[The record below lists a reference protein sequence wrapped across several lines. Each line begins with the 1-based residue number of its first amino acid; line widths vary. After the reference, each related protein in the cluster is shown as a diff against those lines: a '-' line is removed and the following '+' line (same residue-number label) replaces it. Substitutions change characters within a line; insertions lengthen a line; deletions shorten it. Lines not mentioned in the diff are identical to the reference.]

1 MTRTEHDSWD
11 LRSSVGTTATMVAAA
26 RAVASRQ
33 PHPIINDPWAAP
45 LVEAVGIESLSRM
58 VQLGTPPADAE
69 LGSDLRLQPMIDMF
83 AVRTRFFDE
92 FFTTATDS
100 GIRQI
105 VILAA
110 GLDSRVYRLAWP
122 QNTVIYEVDLPN
134 VLAFK
139 AGVFSQLGVKPRVTY
154 RPVSC
159 DLRDDW
165 ATALYENGFDG
176 SRPTAWSAEGLL
188 MYLPPEAQDQLFDI
202 ISWLSAPQSQLATE
216 YHPQPFAEVIR
227 RTASDARWRLNGVD
241 IDTTQLV
248 YTGERHPVRN
258 YLAAQGWSV
267 LQQTRVSLFEEYGL
281 STPEDD
287 APMRNVMAVTA
298 HLD

>member
-1 MTRTEHDSWD
+1 MTRTDHDSWD

-26 RAVASRQ
+26 RAVATRQ

-58 VQLGTPPADAE
+58 VQLGAPPADAE
-69 LGSDLRLQPMIDMF
+69 LGSDMRLQPMIDMF

-92 FFTTATDS
+92 FFTAATDS

-110 GLDSRVYRLAWP
+110 GLDSRVYRLPWP

-139 AGVFSQLGVKPRVTY
+139 AGVFSQLGAKPRVAY
-154 RPVSC
+154 RPVAC

-165 ATALYENGFDG
+165 ATALRENGFDE
-176 SRPTAWSAEGLL
+176 SRATAWSAEGLL
-188 MYLPPEAQDQLFDI
+188 MYLPPEAQDRLFDTI
-202 ISWLSAPQSQLATE
+202 RALSAQNSRLATE
-216 YHPQPFAEVIR
+216 YHPDGFAEVVR
-227 RTASDARWRLNGVD
+227 RTASDARWRLNGID

-248 YTGERHPVRN
+248 YTGERQPVRN
-258 YLAAQGWSV
+258 YLAVQGWSIAE
-267 LQQTRVSLFEEYGL
+267 QSRVSLFEEYGL
-281 STPEDD
+281 STPGAD
-287 APMRNVMAVTA
+287 APMHNVVAVTA